1 MGWRLL
7 RHTLRSQRRGLA
19 AGIGV
24 GLVWTVG
31 KTASPLLV
39 RNAID
44 RGITKRQGSLL
55 VWALLLL
62 AAGGIAA
69 IFTGLR
75 RFYAFR
81 ESRQAETYL
90 RERLFAHLQKL
101 HFAFHDASQTGNL
114 MSRAASDLQQVQA
127 FIVMIPMTVSN
138 GAMVLASA
146 VIMFTMHPLLAL
158 VALAPLPFVNVLAR
172 RFSHAIHPA
181 SMAIQRES
189 GELSTVVEE
198 TISGIRIVK
207 GFGVENRQRAR
218 LGKEAD
224 DVYGASMG
232 AARVRSKFVP
242 MNDSLPSIGLVLV
255 LAYGGTLVL
264 DGRLSIGKLVAFNA
278 YVALLVWPI
287 RNLGQI
293 VALAQRAAA
302 ACERVH
308 EVLATEPAIVDPPH
322 PATLPKRSSGQVGR
336 VELRDVTFG
345 YGTANEVLSHF
356 DLAIN
361 AGESIALVGATGSGK
376 TTVARLLPR
385 FYDVEQG
392 SVCIDGIDVR
402 SLRVRDLRRA
412 VGIVFEDTFLFNDS
426 VSANIAFA
434 EPDAAPERIERAARL
449 AGAHE
454 FILELP
460 DGYDTILGERGYSLS
475 GGQRQRVAIARAIL
489 ADPRVLILDDATSA
503 VDPTKEHEIRDAL
516 DVVMRNRTTIVI
528 AHRPATIAVADRVAF
543 LDGGR
548 VAAIGTHEELL
559 ATNERYRE
567 VLAAVDDDDAAPLD
581 AEVR

>member
-7 RHTLRSQRRGLA
+7 RQTLRTQRKGLA

-24 GLVWTVG
+24 GLAWTVG

-44 RGITKRQGSLL
+44 KGITKRQGNLLWWSAALL
-55 VWALLLL
+55 V
-62 AAGGIAA
+62 AGLIASV
-69 IFTGLR
+69 FTGLR

-138 GAMVLASA
+138 GAMVIASA
-146 VIMFTMHPLLAL
+146 VIMLTMHPLLAL

-181 SMAIQRES
+181 SIAIQQES
-189 GELSTVVEE
+189 GELATVVEE

-207 GFGVENRQRAR
+207 GFGVENRQRTR

-232 AARVRSKFVP
+232 AARVRSRFVP
-242 MNDSLPSIGLVLV
+242 ANDSLPSIGLVLV

-264 DGRLSIGKLVAFNA
+264 DGRISIGKLVAFNA

-293 VALAQRAAA
+293 VALAQRASA

-322 PATLPKRSSGQVGR
+322 PQKLPKRLGAGR
-336 VELRDVTFG
+336 VELRNVTFG
-345 YGTANEVLSHF
+345 YGRLVPVLDNFS
-356 DLAIN
+356 LEIAP
-361 AGESIALVGATGSGK
+361 GESIALVGATGSGK

-385 FYDVEQG
+385 FYDAESG

-402 SLRVRDLRRA
+402 SLRVHELRRA

-426 VSANIAFA
+426 VAANIAFA
-434 EPDAAPERIERAARL
+434 EPDAAPDRIERAARL
-449 AGAHE
+449 SGAHD

-475 GGQRQRVAIARAIL
+475 GGQRQRIAIARAIL

-516 DVVMRNRTTIVI
+516 DVVMKNRTTIVI

-543 LDGGR
+543 IDNGQ
-548 VAAIGTHEELL
+548 VAAIGTHDELL

-567 VLAAVDDDDAAPLD
+567 VLAATTAAAD
-581 AEVR
+581 GDV